1 MVIICYYLKR
11 WHKVYSMKAA
21 DTDSALII
29 LSWKVSIITARPPN
43 AKKKINKKRTP
54 GVPAPRVRE
63 STHTMRIEW
72 IDIFI
77 ISPALRKHK

>member
-1 MVIICYYLKR
+1 MTYTPAVQEKMVIICYYLKR

-43 AKKKINKKRTP
+43 AKKDK
-54 GVPAPRVRE
+54 
-63 STHTMRIEW
+63 
-72 IDIFI
+72 
-77 ISPALRKHK
+77 